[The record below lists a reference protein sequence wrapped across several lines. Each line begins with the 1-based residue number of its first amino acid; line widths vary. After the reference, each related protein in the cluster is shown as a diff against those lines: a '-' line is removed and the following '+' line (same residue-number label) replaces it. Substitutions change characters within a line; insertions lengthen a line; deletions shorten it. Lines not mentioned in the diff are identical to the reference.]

1 MKDHFREQNSRGRLT
16 AQREFSRQT
25 ATSFPGCNG
34 LFCLAYRA
42 PLAHRVSNRS
52 ASLIFTTGSQ
62 RTRPRSP
69 ATAINLF
76 YFTMDDC
83 ESQTDG
89 REATRLMVR
98 EEREGRKLL
107 KRAEIC

>member
-1 MKDHFREQNSRGRLT
+1 
-16 AQREFSRQT
+16 
-25 ATSFPGCNG
+25 
-34 LFCLAYRA
+34 
-42 PLAHRVSNRS
+42 
-52 ASLIFTTGSQ
+52 
-62 RTRPRSP
+62 
-69 ATAINLF
+69 
-76 YFTMDDC
+76 MDDC